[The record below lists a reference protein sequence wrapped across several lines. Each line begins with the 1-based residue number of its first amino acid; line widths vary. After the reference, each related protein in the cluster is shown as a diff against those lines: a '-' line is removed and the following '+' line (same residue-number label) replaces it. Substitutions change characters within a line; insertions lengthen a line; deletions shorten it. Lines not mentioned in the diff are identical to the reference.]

1 MIITSDNLNLEFS
14 QEIANLVNLLRY
26 RAIVQPNKVAFTFV
40 EDGEIEKAS
49 LTYGELDRQ
58 ARAIAVQLQ
67 SHGVAGDR
75 ALLLYPPGLE
85 FIAAFF
91 GCLYSQ
97 TVAVPAYPPRRN
109 QNLSRLQAIAS
120 DAKAKVALTT
130 TSVLTNFQSRL
141 VENPELAS
149 LQWLATDDLNGELAS
164 NWQKPEVSGD
174 TLAFLQYTSGSTG
187 IPKGVMLNH
196 RNLLHNEEMIR
207 RSFQHTEESIVV
219 GWLPL
224 FHDMGLIGNVLQPL
238 YLGIPSI
245 LMSPVEFLQQPL
257 RWLKAISR
265 YKATT
270 SGGPNFAYDLCVHKI
285 TPEQRQG
292 LDLSSWSLAFN
303 GAEYIRKETLD
314 QFAATFAP
322 CGFRREAFYPC
333 YGMAETTLFVS
344 GGEKKAL
351 PVVSQ
356 VEAEALEQNL
366 VVQGEEHNSKK
377 IVGCGHAWLD
387 EKIVIAN
394 PKSLRECSFGEV
406 GEIWV
411 SGANVAQGYW
421 NRPTETEKT
430 FHAFLTSGEGPFL
443 RTGDLGFIKD
453 GELFVTGRLK
463 DVIIIRGRNHYPQ
476 DIELTVEQSHPAL
489 NPGCGAAFAV
499 EIDGEERLVVVQEVE
514 RSYLRKL
521 DVNQVAADI
530 RKAVA
535 QQHELQVYGVVL
547 LKTGSLPKTSS
558 GKIQRHACRSGFI
571 AGSLNVV
578 GSSILEQTDNSV
590 ADTNITPEIA
600 AIASPTQSPL
610 ELTLRDK
617 IAQILK
623 IAASGL
629 QLEQPLHTLGID
641 SLQAIAI
648 KNEIESNF
656 GLVLPIEVFLED
668 ISISELAA
676 RIRSQERLPSPSIST
691 KLQSTVQIQTKPQ
704 IQESS
709 AITHNQVV
717 EEGLQFSLFYFSS
730 NEAEFTDN
738 KYKLLIEGAKFAD
751 QNDFT
756 AVWIPERH
764 FHAFG
769 GLYPNPSVLAAALAM
784 VTQRVRIRAGSVV
797 LPLQNPIRVAE
808 EWSVVDNLSQGRVD
822 LGFARGWNP
831 NDFVLSPDT
840 YANSTEVLYSSI
852 EKVQKLW
859 QGKSISLLNGIG
871 QETEI
876 QIYPLPKQQEL
887 AIWLTCSGSKERF
900 IEAGASG
907 FNILTALLFQSPE
920 ELAEKIALYRQSRAA
935 NGHDPNTGRVTLML
949 HTFIGDDINDVR
961 QKVREPFIEYLK
973 TSVNLWRQGA
983 KSLDD
988 LNEQQRS
995 DLLAYAFERYFQ
1007 TSALFGTPETCLQM
1021 VNRLEEIGVNEIAS
1035 LIDFGIDGDSVIAG
1049 LDSLKKLKELA
1060 NQGEIPDTATTK
1072 IFPLSRNQQAL
1083 WFLYKLAPKSP
1094 AYNTA
1099 LTIRIC
1105 GNLDKQA
1112 WQNALQKL
1120 VERHPILRATFTE
1133 HESESVQ
1140 EIRLAQKI
1148 SCAEIDARNW
1158 TEARLKEE
1166 VIKAYQL
1173 PFDLQRDSVLRA
1185 SLFTRS
1191 EQEHVFLL
1199 VIHHIVRDGWS
1210 VLILLDELQKLY
1222 SAAKAGTK
1230 ASLPPIKYHYS
1241 DYVQWQTQMLSG
1253 AVGERLW
1260 QYWQQKLS
1268 GKLPI
1273 LELPSDRPR
1282 PPVQTYQG
1290 ASHVFQL
1297 TEEMTARL
1305 KGMAKAEKA
1314 TLFTLLLASFQV
1326 LLHRYTGAEDILVGS
1341 PFAGRQHTKFAR
1353 TVGHFVNSVV
1363 LRANL
1368 AGNPTFK
1375 AFLAQ
1380 VRQTVLEAIAHQD
1393 YPFALLVERLQPN
1406 RDLSHTPLF
1415 QVNFVYLQQIE
1426 RFGKTL
1432 EFFLPEETEVEIDCD
1447 DLQLKPFVIPQEEGQ
1462 FDLTLEVVEASQ
1474 SLFAAFKYNTDLF
1487 DPSTIERMAGHFQT
1501 MLEGILAQPEQPIS
1515 QLPLLSQAEQQQL
1528 LVESNQTQTDYP
1540 QDRCIHQLFEEQVE
1554 RTPDAVAVV
1563 FDSQQ
1568 LTYRQ
1573 LNERANQLANYLR
1586 TLGVK
1591 PEVLVGICVERS
1603 LEMVVGMLGILKA
1616 GAAYVPLDPAY
1627 PDERLSFML
1636 SDAQVPVLL
1645 TQQQLVADLP
1655 NHEAVVVCLDSDWHH
1670 IAQQSQENP
1679 ITDVTSHNLA
1689 YTIYT
1694 SGSTGKPKGV
1704 QIIHNAVVNF
1714 LCSMRQQPG
1723 MTADDVLLGV
1733 TTFTFDIA
1741 VLEIFLPMIV
1751 GACLVMAKREV
1762 TIDGKQ
1768 LLDLLI
1774 NSGATVMQ
1782 ATPATWR
1789 LLLEAGWQTSHK
1801 LKILCG
1807 GEALPRKLANELQ
1820 PRSTSLW
1827 NVYGPTETTI
1837 WSLIS
1842 QVESEQQLIS
1852 IGHPIANTEVYILD
1866 RHLQPVPIGVPGELH
1881 IGGAGLARG
1890 YLNRPEL
1897 TAEKFIP
1904 NPFYRSRGAGECGC
1918 RGGREDQFSNSA
1930 RLYKTGD
1937 LVRYLG
1943 DRSIE
1948 YLGRIDFLVKI
1959 RGFRIE
1965 LGEIEAVLSQDPS
1978 VLQAVVIVRED
1989 IPGERRLVAYVV
2001 PNQEL
2006 APTTTDLRRVLK
2018 DKLPD
2023 YMIPSAFVIL
2033 ETLPLTPNGKV
2044 DRRALPAPQTLR
2056 PEIAANYEMPQT
2068 ETEILIATIWQ
2079 ETLQLEKVG
2088 IHDNFFDLGGH
2099 SLLMVQIHHK
2109 LQKMFA
2115 QEISMIEMFKYPTIN
2130 SLAKH
2135 LTQNFSE
2142 KSPSSP
2148 TYQQSPNRHIRRTAM
2163 NQQRQLRTQNRS
2175 FSKS

>member
-1 MIITSDNLNLEFS
+1 MIITSHHLNLEFS
-14 QEIANLVNLLRY
+14 QDITTLVNLLRY
-26 RAIVQPNKVAFTFV
+26 RAVVQPSKVAFTFL

-49 LTYGELDRQ
+49 LTYEELDRQ

-67 SHGVAGDR
+67 SLGVAGSR

-109 QNLSRLQAIAS
+109 QNLSRLQAIVS
-120 DAKAKVALTT
+120 DANAKVALTT
-130 TSVLTNFQSRL
+130 TSVLTNLQGRL
-141 VENPELAS
+141 AESPELAS
-149 LQWLATDDLNGELAS
+149 LEWLGTDNVNSQLAS
-164 NWQKPEVSGD
+164 NWQKPEVNAD

-187 IPKGVMLNH
+187 TPKGVMLTH
-196 RNLLHNEEMIR
+196 GNLLHNEEMIR
-207 RSFQHTEESIVV
+207 RSFQHTEESLVV

-238 YLGIPSI
+238 YLGVPSI

-285 TPEQRQG
+285 TPEQLQG

-303 GAEYIRKETLD
+303 GAEYIRAETLD
-314 QFAATFAP
+314 RFAATFAT

-344 GGEKKAL
+344 GGGKKS
-351 PVVSQ
+351 PPIVSQ
-356 VEAEALEQNL
+356 VEAVALEQNR
-366 VVQGEEHNSKK
+366 VVETNGEEGNAKK

-394 PKSLRECSFGEV
+394 PESLRECSFGEV

-421 NRPTETEKT
+421 NQPAQTEKT
-430 FHAFLTSGEGPFL
+430 FNAFLTDSGKGPFL
-443 RTGDLGFIKD
+443 RTGDLGFIQD

-499 EIDGEERLVVVQEVE
+499 EINGEERLVVVQEIE
-514 RSYLRKL
+514 RSSLRKF
-521 DVNQVAADI
+521 DVNQVTADI
-530 RKAVA
+530 RRAVA

-571 AGSLNVV
+571 AGNLAVV
-578 GSSILEQTDNSV
+578 GSSILDNSIE
-590 ADTNITPEIA
+590 DTNTTSEISSISA
-600 AIASPTQSPL
+600 PIPSSL
-610 ELTLRDK
+610 ELRLRDQ
-617 IAQILK
+617 IAQILR

-648 KNEIESNF
+648 KNEIETNF

-676 RIRSQERLPSPSIST
+676 RIRQHRLTSQSVCTEQAAL
-691 KLQSTVQIQTKPQ
+691 QIQTNLRV
-704 IQESS
+704 QESS
-709 AITHNQVV
+709 ARPHNPVV

-730 NEAEFTDN
+730 DEAEFTDN
-738 KYKLLIEGAKFAD
+738 KYKLLITGAKFAD
-751 QNDFT
+751 QNNFT

-784 VTQRVRIRAGSVV
+784 ITERVRIRAGSVV

-822 LGFARGWNP
+822 LAFARGWNP

-852 EKVQKLW
+852 EKVQTLW
-859 QGKSISLLNGIG
+859 RGKSISLPNGLG
-871 QETEI
+871 KETEI
-876 QIYPLPKQQEL
+876 KIYPLPKQQEL
-887 AIWLTCSGSKERF
+887 PIWLTCSGSKERF

-907 FNILTALLFQSPE
+907 LNILTALLFQSIE
-920 ELAEKIALYRQSRAA
+920 ELAEKIALYRESRAA
-935 NGHDPNTGRVTLML
+935 HGHDPNTGRVTLML
-949 HTFIGDDINDVR
+949 HTFISDDINDVR
-961 QKVREPFIEYLK
+961 QKVKEPFIEYLK

-1007 TSALFGTPETCLQM
+1007 TSALFGTPETCLKM
-1021 VNRLEEIGVNEIAS
+1021 VKHLEEIGVNEIAS
-1035 LIDFGIDGDSVIAG
+1035 LIDFGIDGDSVING
-1049 LDSLKKLKELA
+1049 LHSLKKLKELV
-1060 NQGEIPDTATTK
+1060 NQVEIPEPATSK

-1083 WFLYKLAPKSP
+1083 WFLYKLAPSSP

-1099 LTIRIC
+1099 LTIRLC
-1105 GNLDKQA
+1105 GSLDKQA

-1120 VERHPILRATFTE
+1120 IERHPILQATFTE

-1140 EIRLAQKI
+1140 EIRLSQEI
-1148 SCAEIDARNW
+1148 PWTEIDARDW
-1158 TEARLKEE
+1158 TEERLKQE
-1166 VIKAYQL
+1166 VIAAYQL
-1173 PFDLQRDSVLRA
+1173 PFDLERDSVLRA

-1191 EQEHVFLL
+1191 QQEHVFLL

-1210 VLILLDELQKLY
+1210 VLILFDELQKLY

-1241 DYVQWQTQMLSG
+1241 DYVQWQTQMLAG
-1253 AVGERLW
+1253 ADGERLW
-1260 QYWQQKLS
+1260 HYWQQKLS
-1268 GKLPI
+1268 GHLPV

-1282 PPVQTYQG
+1282 PPVQTYRG
-1290 ASHVFQL
+1290 ASHVFEL
-1297 TEEMTARL
+1297 TQEMTVRL
-1305 KGMAKAEKA
+1305 KVMAKAEKA
-1314 TLFTLLLASFQV
+1314 TLFTLLLATFQV

-1341 PFAGRQHTKFAR
+1341 PFAGRQHKFAR
-1353 TVGHFVNSVV
+1353 TVGHFVNSIV

-1380 VRQTVLEAIAHQD
+1380 IRQTVLEAIAHQD
-1393 YPFALLVERLQPN
+1393 YPFPLLVERLQPN

-1415 QVNFVYLQQIE
+1415 QVNFVFLQQLE
-1426 RFGKTL
+1426 RFGNL
-1432 EFFLPEETEVEIDCD
+1432 EFFLPEETEVEINCD
-1447 DLQLKPFVIPQEEGQ
+1447 DLRLKPFVIPQEEGQ
-1462 FDLTLEVVEASQ
+1462 FDLTLEVVETSK

-1487 DPSTIERMAGHFQT
+1487 DASTIERLAGHFQT
-1501 MLEGILAQPEQPIS
+1501 MLEGILAQPEQLIS
-1515 QLPLLSQAEQQQL
+1515 QLPLLSKTEQQQL
-1528 LVESNQTQTDYP
+1528 LVECNHTQTEYP
-1540 QDRCIHQLFEEQVE
+1540 QKCIHQLFEEQVE
-1554 RTPDAVAVV
+1554 QTPDAVAVV

-1573 LNERANQLANYLR
+1573 LNERANQLANYLQ

-1603 LEMVVGMLGILKA
+1603 LEMVVGLLGILKA
-1616 GAAYVPLDPAY
+1616 GGAYVPLDPDY

-1636 SDAQVPVLL
+1636 SDAQVSVLL
-1645 TQQQLVADLP
+1645 TQQHLVAGLP
-1655 NHEAVVVCLDSDWHH
+1655 KHEAVVCLDSDWHH
-1670 IAQQSQENP
+1670 IAQQSQKNAIAE
-1679 ITDVTSHNLA
+1679 VTSHNLA

-1704 QIIHNAVVNF
+1704 QILHSAVVNF

-1741 VLEIFLPMIV
+1741 ALEIFLPIIV

-1768 LLDLLI
+1768 LLDLLV

-1782 ATPATWR
+1782 ATPATWQ
-1789 LLLEAGWQTSHK
+1789 LLLEAGWQDSHK

-1807 GEALPRKLANELQ
+1807 GEALPGKLANQLQ
-1820 PRSTSLW
+1820 ARSTSLW

-1842 QVESEQQLIS
+1842 QVESEEELIS

-1897 TAEKFIP
+1897 TQDKFIR
-1904 NPFYRSRGAGECGC
+1904 NPFSDE
-1918 RGGREDQFSNSA
+1918 EDA

-1937 LVRYLG
+1937 LVRYLS
-1943 DRSIE
+1943 DYSIE

-1965 LGEIEAVLSQDPS
+1965 LGEIEAVLSQDPA
-1978 VLQAVVIVRED
+1978 VLQTVVIARED
-1989 IPGERRLVAYVV
+1989 VPGDRRLVAYIV
-2001 PNQEL
+2001 PQEL
-2006 APTTTDLRRVLK
+2006 APTTTELRRVLK
-2018 DKLPD
+2018 EKLPD
-2023 YMIPSAFVIL
+2023 YMVPSAFVML
-2033 ETLPLTPNGKV
+2033 EALPLTPNGKV
-2044 DRRALPAPQTLR
+2044 DRRALPAPQSLR
-2056 PEIAANYEMPQT
+2056 PEIAVNYEMPQT
-2068 ETEILIATIWQ
+2068 ETEILIAAIW
-2079 ETLQLEKVG
+2079 EEILQLEKVG
-2088 IHDNFFDLGGH
+2088 INDNFFDLGGH
-2099 SLLMVQIHHK
+2099 SLLMVQIHRK
-2109 LQKMFA
+2109 LQKIFS
-2115 QEISMIEMFKYPTIN
+2115 QELPMVEMFKYPTIH
-2130 SLAKH
+2130 SLAKR
-2135 LTQNFSE
+2135 LTQSFNE
-2142 KSPSSP
+2142 KSVSLPSYEKSH
-2148 TYQQSPNRHIRRTAM
+2148 NRHIRRTSM
-2163 NQQRQLRTQNRS
+2163 NQQRQLRSQNRL
-2175 FSKS
+2175 FSK

>member
-14 QEIANLVNLLRY
+14 QDIATLVNLLRY
-26 RAIVQPNKVAFTFV
+26 RAVAQPSKVAFTFL

-49 LTYGELDRQ
+49 LTYEELDRQ

-67 SHGVAGDR
+67 SLGVAGSR

-85 FIAAFF
+85 FITAFF
-91 GCLYSQ
+91 GCLYSK

-109 QNLSRLQAIAS
+109 QNLSRLQAIIS

-130 TSVLTNFQSRL
+130 TSVLTNFQGRL
-141 VENPELAS
+141 AENPELAS
-149 LQWLATDDLNGELAS
+149 LQWLATDHVNSELAS
-164 NWQKPEVSGD
+164 NWQKPEVNGD

-187 IPKGVMLNH
+187 IPKGVMLTH
-196 RNLLHNEEMIR
+196 GNLLHNEEMIR
-207 RSFQHTEESIVV
+207 RSFQHTEETLFV

-245 LMSPVEFLQQPL
+245 LMSPVEFIQQPF
-257 RWLKAISR
+257 RWLKAISH

-270 SGGPNFAYDLCVHKI
+270 SGGPNFAYDLCVQKI
-285 TPEQRQG
+285 TPEQRES
-292 LDLSSWSLAFN
+292 LDLSSWILAFN
-303 GAEYIRKETLD
+303 GAEYIRAETLD

-333 YGMAETTLFVS
+333 YGMAESTLFVS
-344 GGEKKAL
+344 GGEKKSP
-351 PVVSQ
+351 PVVFQS
-356 VEAEALEQNL
+356 EAAALEQNL
-366 VVQGEEHNSKK
+366 VVDGEEHNSKK
-377 IVGCGHAWLD
+377 VVGCGHAWLD
-387 EKIVIAN
+387 GKIVIAN
-394 PKSLRECSFGEV
+394 PQSLRECSSDEV

-411 SGANVAQGYW
+411 SGANIAQGYW

-430 FHAFLTSGEGPFL
+430 FNAFLTDSGKGPFL
-443 RTGDLGFIKD
+443 RTGDLGFIQD

-499 EIDGEERLVVVQEVE
+499 EINGEERLVLVQEVE
-514 RSYLRKL
+514 RSYLRKF

-530 RKAVA
+530 RTAVA

-547 LKTGSLPKTSS
+547 LKTGNLPKTSS

-571 AGSLNVV
+571 AGNLAVV
-578 GSSILEQTDNSV
+578 GSSILEQTDNSI
-590 ADTNITPEIA
+590 ADTNTTPEISS
-600 AIASPTQSPL
+600 ISLPTQYSL
-610 ELTLRDK
+610 ELTLRDQ
-617 IAQILK
+617 IAQILR
-623 IAASGL
+623 IAASQL

-668 ISISELAA
+668 ISISQLAV
-676 RIRSQERLPSPSIST
+676 RIRSQDRLPSQSVSA
-691 KLQSTVQIQTKPQ
+691 KLQSAVPNQTKPRVE
-704 IQESS
+704 ESS
-709 AITHNQVV
+709 AITHNPVI
-717 EEGLQFSLFYFSS
+717 EENLQFSLFYFSS
-730 NEAEFTDN
+730 NEAEFTNN

-764 FHAFG
+764 FHTFG

-784 VTQRVRIRAGSVV
+784 VTERVRIRAGSVV

-822 LGFARGWNP
+822 LGFTRGWNP
-831 NDFVLSPDT
+831 NDFVLSPNT

-859 QGKSISLLNGIG
+859 QGKSISLQNGVG

-887 AIWLTCSGSKERF
+887 AIWLTCSGNKERF

-907 FNILTALLFQSPE
+907 LNILTAFLFQSTE
-920 ELAEKIALYRQSRAA
+920 ELAEKIALYRQSRSA

-961 QKVREPFIEYLK
+961 QKVREPFIEYLR
-973 TSVNLWRQGA
+973 TSVNLWGQGA

-1007 TSALFGTPETCLQM
+1007 TNALFGTPETCLKM
-1021 VNRLEEIGVNEIAS
+1021 VNRLEEIGVNEIAN

-1049 LDSLKKLKELA
+1049 LDSLKKLKQLT
-1060 NQGEIPDTATTK
+1060 NQVEITDAATAK

-1083 WFLYKLAPKSP
+1083 WFLHKLAPKSP

-1105 GNLDKQA
+1105 GNLDKQV
-1112 WQNALQKL
+1112 WQNALQTL
-1120 VERHPILRATFTE
+1120 VDRHPILRATFTE
-1133 HESESVQ
+1133 HESEFVQ
-1140 EIRLAQKI
+1140 EIRLSQEI
-1148 SCAEIDARNW
+1148 SCAEINARDW
-1158 TEARLKEE
+1158 TEERLKEE
-1166 VIKAYQL
+1166 VIAAYQL
-1173 PFDLQRDSVLRA
+1173 PFDLQQDSVLRA

-1199 VIHHIVRDGWS
+1199 VIHHIARDGWS

-1230 ASLPPIKYHYS
+1230 AYLPPIKYHYS

-1260 QYWQQKLS
+1260 HYWQEKLS
-1268 GKLPI
+1268 GNLPV

-1282 PPVQTYQG
+1282 PLVQTYRG
-1290 ASHVFQL
+1290 ASHVFHL
-1297 TEEMTARL
+1297 SEEMAVRL

-1314 TLFTLLLASFQV
+1314 TLFTLLLATFQV

-1341 PFAGRQHTKFAR
+1341 PFAGRQQTKFAR
-1353 TVGHFVNSVV
+1353 TVGHFVNSIV

-1380 VRQTVLEAIAHQD
+1380 VRQTVWEAIAHQD
-1393 YPFALLVERLQPN
+1393 YPFTLLVERLQPN

-1415 QVNFVYLQQIE
+1415 QVSFVFLQQIE

-1447 DLQLKPFVIPQEEGQ
+1447 DLQLKPFVISQEEGQ
-1462 FDLTLEVVEASQ
+1462 FDLTLEVIQASE

-1487 DPSTIERMAGHFQT
+1487 DANTIERMAGHFQT
-1501 MLEGILAQPEQPIS
+1501 MLEGILAQPEQLIS
-1515 QLPLLSQAEQQQL
+1515 QLPLLTKAEQQQL
-1528 LVESNQTQTDYP
+1528 LVECNHTQTEYP
-1540 QDRCIHQLFEEQVE
+1540 QDQCIHQLFEEQVE

-1603 LEMVVGMLGILKA
+1603 LEMVVGLLGILKA
-1616 GAAYVPLDPAY
+1616 GAAYVPLDPNY

-1636 SDAQVPVLL
+1636 LDAQVSVLL
-1645 TQQQLVADLP
+1645 TQQQLVGDLP
-1655 NHEAVVVCLDSDWHH
+1655 NHEAVVVCLDTDWHH
-1670 IAQQSQENP
+1670 IAKHCEKNP
-1679 ITDVTSHNLA
+1679 IADVISDNLA

-1694 SGSTGKPKGV
+1694 SGSTGQPKGV
-1704 QIIHNAVVNF
+1704 QILHSAVVNF
-1714 LCSMRQQPG
+1714 LSTMRQQPG

-1751 GACLVMAKREV
+1751 GARLVIAKREV
-1762 TIDGKQ
+1762 TVDGKQ
-1768 LLDLLI
+1768 LLDLLV

-1789 LLLEAGWQTSHK
+1789 LLLEAGWQNSHK

-1807 GEALPRKLANELQ
+1807 GEALPKKLANQLQ
-1820 PRSTSLW
+1820 ARSTSLW

-1842 QVESEQQLIS
+1842 QVESEEGLIS
-1852 IGHPIANTEVYILD
+1852 IGRPIANTEVYILD

-1897 TAEKFIP
+1897 TEDKFIP
-1904 NPFYRSRGAGECGC
+1904 NPFSHQKG
-1918 RGGREDQFSNSA
+1918 A

-1937 LVRYLG
+1937 LARYLS

-1948 YLGRIDFLVKI
+1948 CLGRIDFQVKM

-1965 LGEIEAVLSQDPS
+1965 LGEIEAVLSQDPG
-1978 VLQAVVIVRED
+1978 VLQTVVIARED
-1989 IPGERRLVAYVV
+1989 VPGDQRLVAYVV
-2001 PNQEL
+2001 TNQEL

-2018 DKLPD
+2018 EKLPD
-2023 YMIPSAFVIL
+2023 YMVPSAFVML
-2033 ETLPLTPNGKV
+2033 EALPLTPNGKV
-2044 DRRALPAPQTLR
+2044 DRRALPSPQSLR
-2056 PEIAANYEMPQT
+2056 PEMVANYEMPQT
-2068 ETEILIATIWQ
+2068 ETEVLIAIIWQ
-2079 ETLQLEKVG
+2079 EILQLEKLG

-2109 LQKMFA
+2109 LQKIFS
-2115 QEISMIEMFKYPTIN
+2115 QELSMVEIFKYPTIH
-2130 SLAKH
+2130 SLAKR
-2135 LTQNFSE
+2135 LTQNFSK
-2142 KSPSSP
+2142 KSVSLPS
-2148 TYQQSPNRHIRRTAM
+2148 YEQSNNRHVRRTSM
-2163 NQQRQLRTQNRS
+2163 NQQRQLRSQNNS
-2175 FSKS
+2175 LIK

>member
-1 MIITSDNLNLEFS
+1 MIITSENLNLEFS
-14 QEIANLVNLLRY
+14 QDIATLVDILRY
-26 RAIVQPNKVAFTFV
+26 RSVAQPNKVAFTFL
-40 EDGEIEKAS
+40 EDGEIERAS
-49 LTYGELDRQ
+49 LTYEELDRQ

-67 SHGVAGDR
+67 TLGVAGSR
-75 ALLLYPPGLE
+75 ALLIYPPGLE
-85 FIAAFF
+85 FISAFF
-91 GCLYSQ
+91 GCLYSR

-109 QNLSRLQAIAS
+109 QNLSRLQAIVS
-120 DAKAKVALTT
+120 DANAKVALTT
-130 TSVLTNFQSRL
+130 TSVLTNFQGRL
-141 VENPELAS
+141 TESPELAS
-149 LQWLATDDLNGELAS
+149 LQWLATDNVNNDFSS
-164 NWQKPEVSGD
+164 NWQQPEVNGD

-187 IPKGVMLNH
+187 TPKGVMLTHGNI
-196 RNLLHNEEMIR
+196 LHNEEMIR

-285 TPEQRQG
+285 TPKQREG

-303 GAEYIRKETLD
+303 GAEYIRAETLD
-314 QFAATFAP
+314 KFAATFAP
-322 CGFRREAFYPC
+322 YGFRREAFYPC
-333 YGMAETTLFVS
+333 YGMAETTLFVC
-344 GGEKKAL
+344 GGEKKSP

-356 VEAEALEQNL
+356 VEAIALEQNL
-366 VVQGEEHNSKK
+366 VVNYEEDNSKK

-387 EKIVIAN
+387 GKIVIAN
-394 PKSLRECSFGEV
+394 PKSLRECSSDEV

-411 SGANVAQGYW
+411 SGANIAQGYW
-421 NRPTETEKT
+421 NRPTETEKV
-430 FHAFLTSGEGPFL
+430 FNAFLTDSGQGPFL
-443 RTGDLGFIKD
+443 RTGDLGFIRD

-463 DVIIIRGRNHYPQ
+463 DVIIIRGRNYYPQ
-476 DIELTVEQSHPAL
+476 DIELTVEQSHPGL
-489 NPGCGAAFAV
+489 NPGCGAAFTV
-499 EIDGEERLVVVQEVE
+499 EINGEERLIVVQEVE
-514 RSYLRKL
+514 RSYLRKF
-521 DVNQVAADI
+521 DMNQVSADI
-530 RKAVA
+530 RRAVS

-547 LKTGSLPKTSS
+547 LKTGNLPKTSS
-558 GKIQRHACRSGFI
+558 GKIQRHVCRSGFI
-571 AGSLNVV
+571 AGNLAVV
-578 GSSILEQTDNSV
+578 GSSILEQTDNSI
-590 ADTNITPEIA
+590 ADINTNPELSSI
-600 AIASPTQSPL
+600 SSSTQSSL
-610 ELTLRDK
+610 ELILRDK
-617 IAQILK
+617 IAPILK
-623 IAASGL
+623 IAATQL
-629 QLEQPLHTLGID
+629 QLEQPLHSLGID

-648 KNEIESNF
+648 KDEIESNF
-656 GLVLPIEVFLED
+656 GLVLPIEVFLEN

-676 RIRSQERLPSPSIST
+676 RIRQNRLPSQNVSA
-691 KLQSTVQIQTKPQ
+691 KLESALQIQTKPQ
-704 IQESS
+704 IQQSS
-709 AITHNQVV
+709 AITHNRVV
-717 EEGLQFSLFYFSS
+717 EQGLQFSLFYFSS

-784 VTQRVRIRAGSVV
+784 VTKRVRIRAGSVV

-822 LGFARGWNP
+822 LAFAKGWNP
-831 NDFVLSPDT
+831 NDFVLSPNT
-840 YANSTEVLYSSI
+840 YANSTEVLYSGI

-859 QGKSISLLNGIG
+859 QSKSISLPNGVG
-871 QETEI
+871 NETEI

-907 FNILTALLFQSPE
+907 FNILTALLFQSTE

-935 NGHDPNTGRVTLML
+935 HGHDPNTGRVTLML
-949 HTFIGDDINDVR
+949 HTFIGDDINNVR

-995 DLLAYAFERYFQ
+995 DLLTYAFERYFQ

-1035 LIDFGIDGDSVIAG
+1035 LIDFGIDGDSVITG

-1060 NQGEIPDTATTK
+1060 HQVEISDTANTK

-1099 LTIRIC
+1099 LTMRIC

-1120 VERHPILRATFTE
+1120 VERHPILRTTFTE
-1133 HESESVQ
+1133 HESEYVQ
-1140 EIRLAQKI
+1140 EIRLSQEI
-1148 SCAEIDARNW
+1148 SCAEIDARDW
-1158 TEARLKEE
+1158 TEERLKEE
-1166 VIKAYQL
+1166 VIAAYQL
-1173 PFDLQRDSVLRA
+1173 PFDLERDSVLRV

-1191 EQEHVFLL
+1191 EQEHIFLL
-1199 VIHHIVRDGWS
+1199 AIHHIVRDGWS

-1230 ASLPPIKYHYS
+1230 ASLAPIKYHYS
-1241 DYVQWQTQMLSG
+1241 DYVQWQTQMLAG
-1253 AVGERLW
+1253 DVGERLW
-1260 QYWQQKLS
+1260 HYWQQKLS
-1268 GKLPI
+1268 GNLTV
-1273 LELPSDRPR
+1273 LELPSVSEARRRHRPR

-1290 ASHVFQL
+1290 ASHVFKL
-1297 TEEMTARL
+1297 SEEMTVRL
-1305 KGMAKAEKA
+1305 KRMAKAEKA
-1314 TLFTLLLASFQV
+1314 TLFTLLLASFQA

-1368 AGNPTFK
+1368 AGNPSFK

-1393 YPFALLVERLQPN
+1393 YPFGLLVERLQPN

-1426 RFGKTL
+1426 RFGNIL
-1432 EFFLPEETEVEIDCD
+1432 EFFLPEETDLEIDCH

-1462 FDLTLEVVEASQ
+1462 FDLTLEVVEASK

-1487 DPSTIERMAGHFQT
+1487 DASTIERMAGHFQT

-1515 QLPLLSQAEQQQL
+1515 QLPLLTKAEQQL
-1528 LVESNQTQTDYP
+1528 LLEFNHTQIEYT

-1554 RTPDAVAVV
+1554 RTPDAVALV

-1603 LEMVVGMLGILKA
+1603 LEMVVGLLGILKA
-1616 GAAYVPLDPAY
+1616 GGAYVPLDPAY

-1636 SDAQVPVLL
+1636 SDAQVSVLL
-1645 TQQQLVADLP
+1645 TQQQLVAGLP
-1655 NHEAVVVCLDSDWHH
+1655 NHEAVVCLDTDWYH
-1670 IAQQSQENP
+1670 ITKHCQKNP
-1679 ITDVTSHNLA
+1679 ITEVTSHNLA

-1694 SGSTGKPKGV
+1694 SGSTS
-1704 QIIHNAVVNF
+1704 NDF
-1714 LCSMRQQPG
+1714 
-1723 MTADDVLLGV
+1723 
-1733 TTFTFDIA
+1733 
-1741 VLEIFLPMIV
+1741 
-1751 GACLVMAKREV
+1751 
-1762 TIDGKQ
+1762 
-1768 LLDLLI
+1768 
-1774 NSGATVMQ
+1774 
-1782 ATPATWR
+1782 
-1789 LLLEAGWQTSHK
+1789 
-1801 LKILCG
+1801 
-1807 GEALPRKLANELQ
+1807 
-1820 PRSTSLW
+1820 
-1827 NVYGPTETTI
+1827 
-1837 WSLIS
+1837 
-1842 QVESEQQLIS
+1842 
-1852 IGHPIANTEVYILD
+1852 
-1866 RHLQPVPIGVPGELH
+1866 
-1881 IGGAGLARG
+1881 
-1890 YLNRPEL
+1890 YL
-1897 TAEKFIP
+1897 
-1904 NPFYRSRGAGECGC
+1904 
-1918 RGGREDQFSNSA
+1918 
-1930 RLYKTGD
+1930 
-1937 LVRYLG
+1937 
-1943 DRSIE
+1943 
-1948 YLGRIDFLVKI
+1948 
-1959 RGFRIE
+1959 
-1965 LGEIEAVLSQDPS
+1965 
-1978 VLQAVVIVRED
+1978 
-1989 IPGERRLVAYVV
+1989 
-2001 PNQEL
+2001 
-2006 APTTTDLRRVLK
+2006 
-2018 DKLPD
+2018 
-2023 YMIPSAFVIL
+2023 
-2033 ETLPLTPNGKV
+2033 
-2044 DRRALPAPQTLR
+2044 
-2056 PEIAANYEMPQT
+2056 
-2068 ETEILIATIWQ
+2068 
-2079 ETLQLEKVG
+2079 
-2088 IHDNFFDLGGH
+2088 
-2099 SLLMVQIHHK
+2099 
-2109 LQKMFA
+2109 
-2115 QEISMIEMFKYPTIN
+2115 
-2130 SLAKH
+2130 
-2135 LTQNFSE
+2135 
-2142 KSPSSP
+2142 
-2148 TYQQSPNRHIRRTAM
+2148 
-2163 NQQRQLRTQNRS
+2163 
-2175 FSKS
+2175 